1 MRIVHINYANSTKT
15 VQNYCFFPKYA
26 NFDVLS
32 AFFCYKMAVLIV
44 FLPTWLCIFQTLFL
58 PFSRLRQ
65 KDGNETAKGNAFVV
79 PLYNPTILRIFAVR
93 FLWYSIWNRVN
104 MDFLDQLNE
113 SQRAAVEYIDGP
125 ELVIAGAGSGKTRVL
140 TYKIA
145 YLLQKGVRA
154 SNILALTF
162 TNKAAREMKER
173 IARLVPA
180 ADARYLWMGTFHSVC
195 ARLLRTE
202 AERLGFTRDFS
213 IYDTADSKSLLK
225 QILKEQ
231 QLDEKIYKVGDVLGR
246 ISTAKNMLISPD
258 EYAHSHDFYKADS
271 EVRMYKMAEVY
282 QAYQVR
288 LKAANAMD
296 FDDLLINMNALMEQD
311 AEVRD
316 KYQQAFQY
324 VLVDEY
330 QDTNYVQYLLVKHLA
345 EPQNRICVVGDDA
358 QSIYSFRGADI
369 RNILGFQRDYPHSHL
384 YKLERNYRSTQTIVN
399 AANSLIHHNEHQIP
413 KEVYSEKEEGQRID
427 LNAYMSDRDEGEAV
441 AKAISKDHTLLRRD
455 YNDMA
460 ILYRTN
466 AQSRAF
472 ENELR
477 KRNIPYRIYGGTSF
491 YQRKEIKDAI
501 AYFRLA
507 VNPLDNEA
515 LLRVINFPS
524 RGIGDTTLR
533 KVSDTA
539 IIHGISMMDVVTHPL
554 ECSLPVQGATAKK
567 LILFSDLIARLR
579 EAAETKDAY
588 EFAEMALGQ
597 SGVRTAAM
605 LDRTPEG
612 IDRAE
617 NLQELLNGIH
627 EFVDKRTEEGVSF
640 TPITDFL
647 AEVSL
652 LTDQDENLADQTS
665 RVTLMTIHA
674 AKGLE
679 FPIVYVVGME
689 ENLFPSQYCVK
700 PSEIEEERRLLYV
713 AITRAME
720 CCHMSYARQR
730 FRNGQVTFTS
740 PSRFL
745 NDIDR
750 HYLEVA
756 APPAAQP
763 LYDRPRW
770 GNNTWTDDDDNYTK
784 LTFSKPLK
792 PVKAAMNIG
801 QIADTDYP
809 SGSRVY
815 HRVFGEGTVQR
826 VYCENDNDKIDILF
840 DTKGQKT
847 LLLTYAKLEKR

>member
-1 MRIVHINYANSTKT
+1 MN
-15 VQNYCFFPKYA
+15 
-26 NFDVLS
+26 
-32 AFFCYKMAVLIV
+32 
-44 FLPTWLCIFQTLFL
+44 
-58 PFSRLRQ
+58 
-65 KDGNETAKGNAFVV
+65 
-79 PLYNPTILRIFAVR
+79 
-93 FLWYSIWNRVN
+93 
-104 MDFLDQLNE
+104 FLDQLNE

-213 IYDTADSKSLLK
+213 IYDTADSKSVLK

-231 QLDEKIYKVGDVLGR
+231 QLDEKIYKVGNVLGR

-311 AEVRD
+311 AEVCD

-427 LNAYMSDRDEGEAV
+427 VHSYSNDRAEGQAV
-441 AKAISKDHTLLRRD
+441 VYAIIQDHILRNYD
-455 YNDMA
+455 YNQIA

-466 AQSRAF
+466 AQSRIF
-472 ENELR
+472 ETELSR
-477 KRNIPYRIYGGTSF
+477 NNIPYRIYGSTSF
-491 YQRKEIKDAI
+491 YQRKEIKDIVAH
-501 AYFRLA
+501 FRLA
-507 VNPLDNEA
+507 VNPNDNEA
-515 LLRVINFPS
+515 LLRVLKVS
-524 RGIGDTTLR
+524 GRGIGSTTIQKIQAAANLSN
-533 KVSDTA
+533 VGLMYV
-539 IIHGISMMDVVTHPL
+539 IEHPL
-554 ECSLPVQGATAKK
+554 ECSLQVGRSKLNDLSCFADIMLSLRKK
-567 LILFSDLIARLR
+567 SNELNAYLFADEVIQTLQKSENEHSSLVN
-579 EAAETKDAY
+579 EEKETQ
-588 EFAEMALGQ
+588 EII
-597 SGVRTAAM
+597 S
-605 LDRTPEG
+605 
-612 IDRAE
+612 
-617 NLQELLNGIH
+617 ELLNSISL
-627 EFVDKRTEEGVSF
+627 FVEDCENSGSPNLF
-640 TPITDFL
+640 ISDFL
-647 AEVSL
+647 AEIAL
-652 LTDQDENLADQTS
+652 LTDQDDNIRDNMS
-665 RVTLMTIHA
+665 RVTLMTMHA

-679 FPIVYVVGME
+679 FPIIYITGLE
-689 ENLFPSQYCVK
+689 EGLFPSAHCIRA
-700 PSEIEEERRLLYV
+700 SEIEEERRLFYV
-713 AITRAME
+713 AVTRAME
-720 CCHMSYARQR
+720 YCHLSYAQQR
-730 FRNGQVTFTS
+730 FYNGETRRTS
-740 PSRFL
+740 RSSFL
-745 NDIDR
+745 NNIDQR
-750 HYLEVA
+750 YLSTFEPTPVGF
-756 APPAAQP
+756 
-763 LYDRPRW
+763 RPQW
-770 GNNTWTDDDDNYTK
+770 SNNTWGDDTDYSASRCS
-784 LTFSKPLK
+784 LIEEEPK
-792 PVKAAMNIG
+792 PVFAKHLHPVKTSMNTG
-801 QIADTDYP
+801 QAVDTDYP
-809 SGSRVY
+809 AGCRVY
-815 HRVFGEGTVQR
+815 HHLFGEGTVQR
-826 VYCENDNDKIDILF
+826 VYCENENNKIDILF
-840 DTKGQKT
+840 DTQGQKT